1 MKEVKDQN
9 LSKNNIN
16 ENNIPIEII
25 NNMQNDSNESKEE
38 EGVNINNTDNF
49 VQTIENLQNELNL
62 LKQKNKELEA
72 DVIEVKDKR
81 LRSLAEFENY
91 KRRSQNELSNFFKYS
106 SENFIKKIL
115 PIHDDLQRS
124 LLHIGDAQNYES
136 FLSGI
141 RLVFDKFTR
150 ILEDEGVKKMET
162 KARQFDFNFHEA
174 LLQQINTQV
183 PNNTILEEIES
194 GYMYK
199 DKVIRHAKVI
209 VSQQPEESKSTSDNP
224 TDESQN

>member
-1 MKEVKDQN
+1 MKEVNDQN
-9 LSKNNIN
+9 SSKNNIEN
-16 ENNIPIEII
+16 FNIPIDIIDADKSKTANSQQEENNI
-25 NNMQNDSNESKEE
+25 NDGE
-38 EGVNINNTDNF
+38 NF
-49 VQTIENLQNELNL
+49 AQKVADLQNELNS
-62 LKQKNKELEA
+62 LKQKNKELA
-72 DVIEVKDKR
+72 AEVSDLKDKR
-81 LRSLAEFENY
+81 LRNLAEFENY

-115 PIHDDLQRS
+115 PVHDDLQRS
-124 LLHIGDAQNYES
+124 LQHIGDAQNYES

-141 RLVFDKFTR
+141 KMVFDKFTKV
-150 ILEDEGVKKMET
+150 LEDEGVKKMET

-174 LLQQINTQV
+174 LLQQINAQV

-209 VSQQPEESKSTSDNP
+209 VSQAPEESNSISDSSKQETEN
-224 TDESQN
+224 